1 MVDFKANLMSKSRE
15 IAQIHQKTEIENR
28 TKIKNV
34 ISTMDGY
41 LFGLPIIHIPFWL
54 VKGHGPSEP
63 LTECRNSCP
72 FFQVGTGRD
81 RQDGRDAR
89 DGTGRDGTGRDGT
102 DGTDGTTIRS
112 AREWVSEAD

>member
-41 LFGLPIIHIPFWL
+41 LFGLPIR
-54 VKGHGPSEP
+54 PSEYLVLA
-63 LTECRNSCP
+63 LTHSL
-72 FFQVGTGRD
+72 VL
-81 RQDGRDAR
+81 RDAITR
-89 DGTGRDGTGRDGT
+89 FDRR
-102 DGTDGTTIRS
+102 
-112 AREWVSEAD
+112 V